1 MHQRRAAGPLSSMV
15 VRSMPC
21 SRSWKTGWRAPLLV
35 VGAELGND
43 ELVGLEKKYFLP
55 VGKRLP
61 VTLVRGE
68 GVTVWDINGKSYL
81 DFVAG
86 IAAVSLGHCH
96 PEVVKA
102 IERQARTLMH
112 TSNYYYTIPQVKLA
126 QLLCESA

>member
-1 MHQRRAAGPLSSMV
+1 MGA
-15 VRSMPC
+15 RSI
-21 SRSWKTGWRAPLLV
+21 RSWPWLKAGLWERSWDDGSEVMTQNWI
-35 VGAELGND
+35 E
-43 ELVGLEKKYFLP
+43 LEKQYFFP
-55 VGKRLP
+55 VGKRQP

-68 GVTVWDINGKSYL
+68 GTRVWDEDGREYL

-102 IERQARTLMH
+102 VQRQSMELMH

-126 QLLCESA
+126 KLL